1 MSPQTTP
8 AEQASLDAL
17 SRQALAGDTRAEA
30 VLYKGL
36 RVRFLALAKRR
47 VRQDSVEDVVQDA
60 LSIVHQKH
68 REREKGRGI
77 LVWSLT
83 VLRNVI
89 GNYYQAKE
97 RRTRREVQVED
108 LELFTTA
115 REPGAAAAWDTKV
128 VSSEEEVAERI
139 QDAVAVLAIRH
150 PRCGMIFRHILE
162 SLDLGGGPR
171 EISQRALAWVRQ
183 DEPEM
188 TAGTFYTALHRCR
201 AHLREILATPEA
213 GISHE

>member
-8 AEQASLDAL
+8 AEQSSLDAL
-17 SRQALAGDTRAEA
+17 SRQALAGDTHAEA
-30 VLYKGL
+30 ALYEGL

-60 LSIVHQKH
+60 LRIVHQKH
-68 REREKGRGI
+68 REREQGRGI

-108 LELFTTA
+108 LELFAST
-115 REPGAAAAWDTKV
+115 RESGAAAARDVGMT
-128 VSSEEEVAERI
+128 SSEDDVAERI
-139 QDAVAVLAIRH
+139 QDAVAVLAVRH
-150 PRCGMIFRHILE
+150 PRCGTIFRRILE

-213 GISHE
+213 GSGHE